1 MRNFGIRKKN
11 NTFVCCQMKK
21 IAATI
26 LAFIYLSTS
35 MGATIHLHYC
45 MGKLASWGMIDHA
58 SKHCTT
64 CGMLKKT
71 TPAHGVTAGMN
82 CCKDEHKQ
90 IKTDNDQKL
99 SLSESYQYNVFS
111 PCVSMSAP
119 GLHDL
124 RLFSAAIEYPN
135 THAPPLSGNL
145 PLFIVYRNFRL

>member
-1 MRNFGIRKKN
+1 
-11 NTFVCCQMKK
+11 MKK
-21 IAATI
+21 LLTTI

-35 MGATIHLHYC
+35 MGATVHLLYC
-45 MGKLASWGMIDHA
+45 MGKLASWGLIDHE
-58 SKHCTT
+58 SKHCAK

-71 TPAHGVTAGMN
+71 TTAHGIDAGMN

-99 SLSESYQYNVFS
+99 SLSESYSYNVLA
-111 PCVSMSAP
+111 PYVSMSESS
-119 GLHDL
+119 LQDL
-124 RLFSAAIEYPN
+124 RLFSVAIEYPN